1 MEYHCR
7 RVADLE
13 HTASKQRRS
22 LTSLHKSVRRFGRTL
37 QQYETAGRPGWTLV
51 ESAAERHLA
60 SLCEER
66 RTLNTELPTKDPRG
80 ADLRARIRQID
91 QAIIF
96 HEQHSAGL
104 LNQMVR
110 GAGALDVW
118 LSMVLRDTKDGELIA
133 SQRAE
138 KGEAHVTAER
148 WLIATA
154 IPEIYE
160 TAFVGKAVARRAMI
174 DPKTAKP
181 SGAKLAFTRT
191 TLREFGVTTTDGKN
205 FSAHTI
211 DEYWRGP
218 RKRRGSK
225 GVQSNK

>member
-1 MEYHCR
+1 
-7 RVADLE
+7 
-13 HTASKQRRS
+13 
-22 LTSLHKSVRRFGRTL
+22 
-37 QQYETAGRPGWTLV
+37 
-51 ESAAERHLA
+51 
-60 SLCEER
+60 
-66 RTLNTELPTKDPRG
+66 
-80 ADLRARIRQID
+80 
-91 QAIIF
+91 
-96 HEQHSAGL
+96 
-104 LNQMVR
+104 
-110 GAGALDVW
+110 
-118 LSMVLRDTKDGELIA
+118 MVLRDTKDGELIA

-191 TLREFGVTTTDGKN
+191 TLREFGVTTTDGKS
-205 FSAHTI
+205 FSDHTI